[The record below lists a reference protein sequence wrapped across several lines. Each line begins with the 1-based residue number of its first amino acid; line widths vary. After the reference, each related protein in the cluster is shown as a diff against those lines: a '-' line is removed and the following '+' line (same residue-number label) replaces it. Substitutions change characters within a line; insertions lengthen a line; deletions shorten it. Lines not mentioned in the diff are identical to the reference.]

1 MSVGLN
7 GAVGIKVGGFVEH
20 ECFPIGIG
28 LCKVLNM
35 GRGNRDCGLVSNSV
49 PLNFG

>member
-7 GAVGIKVGGFVEH
+7 SAVGIKVGGFVEH

-28 LCKVLNM
+28 LCRVLNM
-35 GRGNRDCGLVSNSV
+35 GLANRDCGLGSTSV
-49 PLNFG
+49 LINVG